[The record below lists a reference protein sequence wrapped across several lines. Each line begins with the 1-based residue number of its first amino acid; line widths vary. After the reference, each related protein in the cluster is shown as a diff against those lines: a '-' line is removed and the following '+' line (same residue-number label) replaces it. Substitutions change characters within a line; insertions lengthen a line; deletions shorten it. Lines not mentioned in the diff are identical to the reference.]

1 MSTIDTVYVL
11 GGGEYMMNVF
21 NGVAALI
28 GSDSWTSMYR
38 IALTLS
44 GVAVLVSFMK
54 AHDPKELLKFVAMM
68 VMMSSILLVP
78 KHTVHIIDRAN
89 PTGVYLVDNV
99 PVGLSVPARFI
110 TSIGTSLTEAYE
122 TVFHTPDALTYS
134 KTGML
139 FGADLVGNVSDILSV
154 DGDLAELMGLYTKNC
169 VIGDILI
176 NHKYSFQ
183 ELMNSRDPYTLIF
196 QKPSPL
202 RGIIVPN
209 GNSAA
214 EGSSGGAQNG
224 FWTCEDIARHVLM
237 PKLNLDTATGGKT
250 WNYTI
255 QQIFGGRP
263 DANVLYAS
271 MLGDSYNFYYQ
282 GGETASQ
289 LMRSSVVMNA
299 LKQGISGYSAQSG
312 DTASLVNLASTSSYN
327 KMRLSW
333 ATSSQVAVAF
343 VPMLNTILL
352 SLVIALFPIFILLAV
367 IHTLTGRML
376 FNYIMS
382 IIYLQSWP
390 PMFAILNYATSFYLR
405 GKTGGMDFNL
415 ANQASIQQMHSDI
428 GLIAGWLSISIPFIA
443 LAIVKGLGPAIAQA
457 GNYLGTA
464 INSSATAT
472 SSQAADGNWS
482 FNNMQTGNVSGNK
495 WDTNASFCDGQ
506 MTRQLSSGA
515 TSTLTSNGQEVVDT
529 SGAMSRMAVSIKGS
543 DAMVSSLQQSARH
556 AKATAAASMSAYQSS
571 VNSAWNQASQ
581 FSKQYGN
588 SATDSTTTDSGVSS
602 SQTEGFKKLINATE
616 TRAKNDNI
624 SNEEAFSKLVSENL
638 DVSSTIGGKAEG
650 GFSLPVIGGAQAYT
664 DGNTR
669 DTDSTQS
676 SVQER
681 GARHKDARSEA
692 SSQTTRDFN
701 EALDMI
707 NNSKLSEETNRHDNQ
722 ANSEVEQFGATLNI
736 AKNQY
741 EQYSRSTTES
751 QEYSDMASFAQN
763 NSAQIDRNLDQEFA
777 SYVRQKAPSD
787 ADEILGNTSDMRVA
801 KERDALAQSFV
812 KERLL
817 PQLESDYA
825 QNRGKIDAKDASMST
840 GHIPSSSDL
849 ISEYQSNDNRIKTMS
864 TDADIK
870 HDTAQ
875 TVQSKEALNKE
886 NIANIKDK
894 IEEGKNEVDKQQ
906 KILESNHQM
915 KVNKYDQ
922 QMEVEKEQKVKAGL
936 LYDNKNNEIA
946 ESKNSE
952 KDNGVMKRD
961 EYNKYKN
968 SD

>member
-1 MSTIDTVYVL
+1 MATIDTVYVL

-68 VMMSSILLVP
+68 VLMSSILLVP

-99 PVGLSVPARFI
+99 PVGLAVPARFI

-214 EGSSGGAQNG
+214 VGANGAAQSG
-224 FWTCEDIARHVLM
+224 FWTCEDMARRVLM
-237 PKLNLDTATGGKT
+237 PKLNLDTTTGGKT
-250 WNYTI
+250 WNYTVK
-255 QQIFGGRP
+255 QIFGGRP

-327 KMRLSW
+327 KIRLSW

-343 VPMLNTILL
+343 VPILNTILL

-495 WDTNASFCDGQ
+495 WDTNASFRDGQ

-707 NNSKLSEETNRHDNQ
+707 NNSKLSEGTNRHDNQ

-825 QNRGKIDAKDASMST
+825 QNREKIDAKDASMST

-894 IEEGKNEVDKQQ
+894 IEKGKNDVNQRRDDLENNYHDEIRKQETKMIEEQDK
-906 KILESNHQM
+906 K
-915 KVNKYDQ
+915 K
-922 QMEVEKEQKVKAGL
+922 KAGL
-936 LYDNKNNEIA
+936 MVDD
-946 ESKNSE
+946 SPVE
-952 KDNGVMKRD
+952 KKPGSNGIMDPNDYYK
-961 EYNKYKN
+961 KN

>member
-1 MSTIDTVYVL
+1 MATIDTVYVL

-78 KHTVHIIDRAN
+78 KHTVHIVDRAN

-99 PVGLSVPARFI
+99 PVGLAVPARFI

-214 EGSSGGAQNG
+214 VGANGAAQSG
-224 FWTCEDIARHVLM
+224 FWTCEDIARRVLM
-237 PKLNLDTATGGKT
+237 PKLNLDTTTGGKT

-343 VPMLNTILL
+343 VPILNTILL

-495 WDTNASFCDGQ
+495 WDTNASFRDGQ

-676 SVQER
+676 SVQDR
-681 GARHKDARSEA
+681 GARHQDARSEA
-692 SSQTTRDFN
+692 SSQTTLDFN

-707 NNSKLSEETNRHDNQ
+707 NNSKLSEGTNRHDNQ
-722 ANSEVEQFGATLNI
+722 ANSEVQQFGATLNI

-864 TDADIK
+864 ADADIK

-894 IEEGKNEVDKQQ
+894 IEEGKKEVDKQN
-906 KILESNHQM
+906 KTLSNNHRDKLDNYNSKM
-915 KVNKYDQ
+915 EIEKSKKVD
-922 QMEVEKEQKVKAGL
+922 AGL
-936 LYDNKNNEIA
+936 LYKKDDGIKPSLRE
-946 ESKNSE
+946 E
-952 KDNGVMKRD
+952 DNGIMSKY
-961 EYNKYKN
+961 EYDKHKN

>member
-1 MSTIDTVYVL
+1 MATIDTVYVL

-99 PVGLSVPARFI
+99 PVGLAVPARFI

-169 VIGDILI
+169 VVGDILI

-214 EGSSGGAQNG
+214 EGANGAAQSG
-224 FWTCEDIARHVLM
+224 FWTCEDMARRVLM
-237 PKLNLDTATGGKT
+237 PKLNLDTTTGGKT
-250 WNYTI
+250 WNYTVK
-255 QQIFGGRP
+255 QIFGGRP

-343 VPMLNTILL
+343 VPILNTILL

-482 FNNMQTGNVSGNK
+482 FNNMQSGNVSGNK
-495 WDTNASFCDGQ
+495 WDTNASFRDGQ

-707 NNSKLSEETNRHDNQ
+707 NNSKLSEGTNRHDNQ

-894 IEEGKNEVDKQQ
+894 IEKGKNDVNQRRDDLENNYHDEIRKQET
-906 KILESNHQM
+906 KMIE
-915 KVNKYDQ
+915 
-922 QMEVEKEQKVKAGL
+922 EQYKKKKAGL
-936 LYDNKNNEIA
+936 MVDD
-946 ESKNSE
+946 SPVE
-952 KDNGVMKRD
+952 KKPGSNGIMDPNDYYK
-961 EYNKYKN
+961 KN

>member
-1 MSTIDTVYVL
+1 MATIDTVYVL

-68 VMMSSILLVP
+68 VLMSSILLVP

-99 PVGLSVPARFI
+99 PVGLAVPARFI

-214 EGSSGGAQNG
+214 VGANGAAQSG
-224 FWTCEDIARHVLM
+224 FWTCEDMARRVLM
-237 PKLNLDTATGGKT
+237 PKLNLDTTTGGKT
-250 WNYTI
+250 WNYTVK
-255 QQIFGGRP
+255 QIFGGRP

-343 VPMLNTILL
+343 VPILNTILL

-495 WDTNASFCDGQ
+495 WDTNASFRDGQ

-707 NNSKLSEETNRHDNQ
+707 NNSKLSEGTNRHDNQ

-825 QNRGKIDAKDASMST
+825 QNREKIDAKDASMST

-894 IEEGKNEVDKQQ
+894 IEKGKNDVNQRRDDLENNYHDEIRKQETKMIEEQDK
-906 KILESNHQM
+906 K
-915 KVNKYDQ
+915 K
-922 QMEVEKEQKVKAGL
+922 KAGL
-936 LYDNKNNEIA
+936 MVDD
-946 ESKNSE
+946 SPVE
-952 KDNGVMKRD
+952 KKPGSNGIMDPNDYYK
-961 EYNKYKN
+961 KN